1 MGEKDDFVKNKIET
15 FMKNLKQMLRRAARQ
30 ATKEKEA
37 NNYCSTLNKASEV
50 VKLLLSKKIL
60 ILTIQPGFKMLKKIL
75 SYNAQN
81 WTYKNN
87 YNEER
92 NVVSQCTR
100 EKYASRLGQKEW
112 RKSPKKRGYTRIGKN

>member
-30 ATKEKEA
+30 ATKEKDA

-50 VKLLLSKKIL
+50 VKLLPRKKIL

-75 SYNAQN
+75 SYNA
-81 WTYKNN
+81 Y
-87 YNEER
+87 ER
-92 NVVSQCTR
+92 RNGVSQCTR
-100 EKYASRLGQKEW
+100 EKYASSLGQKEW
-112 RKSPKKRGYTRIGKN
+112 RKSPKKRRYTRIGKN